1 MVSFPE
7 RSRKHESSFL
17 SDRIQYNFKWKER
30 HTHRIVANVLSQNET
45 LIREAGM
52 PIQSEAEKSVC
63 PSDKRLLLPKQ
74 TQRDCIPM
82 ESYWG

>member
-1 MVSFPE
+1 MASFSE
-7 RSRKHESSFL
+7 RSRERASAFL
-17 SDRIQYNFKWKER
+17 SDCIQYNFRWKKR
-30 HTHRIVANVLSQNET
+30 HAHRIDANVLRQNET

>member
-1 MVSFPE
+1 MG
-7 RSRKHESSFL
+7 
-17 SDRIQYNFKWKER
+17 KEW
-30 HTHRIVANVLSQNET
+30 HLQIVDANALRPNET

>member
-1 MVSFPE
+1 MG
-7 RSRKHESSFL
+7 K
-17 SDRIQYNFKWKER
+17 KW
-30 HTHRIVANVLSQNET
+30 HMQITDANALRQNET
-45 LIREAGM
+45 LIRDAGM

-74 TQRDCIPM
+74 IQRDCIPM